1 MLSHITMPTSHNVQ
15 QIFSTI
21 NVKTFMTHSL
31 ILIVLCAVLI
41 AIQQSQQ
48 LYTVSMM
55 WQFLQ
60 FFYGSTFAFEYTYSY
75 CKPRHQCNI
84 PLETFQPMI
93 TRHYRR
99 YTIPNAK

>member
-21 NVKTFMTHSL
+21 NVKTFMIHSL
-31 ILIVLCAVLI
+31 ILVVLWTVLI

-60 FFYGSTFAFEYTYSY
+60 FFYGSAFAFEYTYTC

-84 PLETFQPMI
+84 PLETFQLM
-93 TRHYRR
+93 TVRHYRR